1 MNFTDILFNAASG
14 GVVGSLLHLG
24 TSFFETWQKKKN
36 AEVDIMIMNAKV
48 AAAEKEAAWNAFSKS
63 QEGAN
68 SSGMSKIPDGAS
80 PWVVNLYMTVDAFRN
95 FTRPGLTW
103 FGILF
108 LVVIFFNMDEATK
121 ITMVA
126 DVQFAAWTMCFW
138 WVGTRYSKS
147 K

>member
-1 MNFTDILFNAASG
+1 MSITDILFNAASG

-36 AEVDIMIMNAKV
+36 AEVEIMVMNARV
-48 AAAEKEAAWNAFSKS
+48 AAAEKEAAWNAFAKS

-68 SSGMSKIPDGAS
+68 SSGISKIPDGAS
-80 PWVVNLYMTVDAFRN
+80 PWVVNVYLLVDAFRN
-95 FTRPGLTW
+95 ATRPALTW
-103 FGILF
+103 FGVLF
-108 LVVIFFNMDEATK
+108 LVVIFFNIDPATQ
-121 ITMVA
+121 ITMVS

-138 WVGTRYSKS
+138 WVGTRYSK

>member
-1 MNFTDILFNAASG
+1 
-14 GVVGSLLHLG
+14 
-24 TSFFETWQKKKN
+24 
-36 AEVDIMIMNAKV
+36 
-48 AAAEKEAAWNAFSKS
+48 
-63 QEGAN
+63 
-68 SSGMSKIPDGAS
+68 MSKIPDGAS

-126 DVQFAAWTMCFW
+126 DVQFAAWTMAFW
-138 WVGTRYSKS
+138 WVGTRYSK